1 MLVNFTLPVLYSF
14 RRCPYAIRARLALL
28 QSKIKVEIREVDLS
42 NKPVELTQIS
52 PKATVPVLVLVNGKV
67 LDESLDI
74 MLWALQQN
82 DPEQWLDEELQGL
95 TQQLICENDVG
106 FKSFLDK
113 YKYSDRYPEFSREYY
128 RQQGE
133 TFLLKLENLLNE
145 TPYLLG
151 KNITL
156 VDIAIMPFI
165 RQFAGVDPGWFTKCK
180 YQKLREWLNK
190 QLESENFRTAMQ
202 KKSFE
207 SL

>member
-28 QSKIKVEIREVDLS
+28 QSKIKVEIREVDPS